1 MNIRKAKLEELE
13 IIEGIYAR
21 ARSYMKETGNP
32 NQWQDKYPLTEWVV
46 RDIENGD
53 LYVCEEDGELLGVF
67 YFSVEPDPDYVVI
80 EDGAW
85 RNEAAH
91 GIIHRVASSGTRKG
105 VFPFILNYCKG
116 IIGNIRMDTHAEN
129 KVMQHVLEK
138 QGFVHC
144 GTVYVRGDSP
154 RMAYHFIENNH
165 KEKGD
170 KKVKKTL
177 IVVDMQKDFVDGAL
191 GSKEAVAIVENVKAK
206 VAAYRAN
213 GDEVIFTRD
222 THQADYLSTNEGK
235 YLPVEHCIQGSD
247 GWQIIPELEV
257 EDALVIDKPTFGYLG
272 WKEFAFEEVEL
283 IGLCTDICVVSNALI
298 IKAQFPEIKVS
309 VDSACCAG
317 VTPES
322 HQAALATMKMCQV
335 EIV

>member
-1 MNIRKAKLEELE
+1 MDIRKARPEELE
-13 IIEGIYAR
+13 KIEAIYAR

-67 YFSVEPDPDYVVI
+67 YFSMEPDPDYVVI
-80 EDGAW
+80 ENGAW

-105 VFPFILNYCKG
+105 VFPFILNHCKE

-154 RMAYHFIENNH
+154 RMAYHFI
-165 KEKGD
+165 KE
-170 KKVKKTL
+170 
-177 IVVDMQKDFVDGAL
+177 
-191 GSKEAVAIVENVKAK
+191 
-206 VAAYRAN
+206 
-213 GDEVIFTRD
+213 
-222 THQADYLSTNEGK
+222 
-235 YLPVEHCIQGSD
+235 
-247 GWQIIPELEV
+247 
-257 EDALVIDKPTFGYLG
+257 
-272 WKEFAFEEVEL
+272 
-283 IGLCTDICVVSNALI
+283 
-298 IKAQFPEIKVS
+298 
-309 VDSACCAG
+309 
-317 VTPES
+317 
-322 HQAALATMKMCQV
+322 
-335 EIV
+335 